1 MAQRIQ
7 GQESKK
13 DNNKSN
19 TIMTYQD
26 IAIQKDEKIRE
37 LVREKKE
44 LIVQNWMLVAVLMAM
59 VAATSYALT
68 GSI

>member
-1 MAQRIQ
+1 
-7 GQESKK
+7 
-13 DNNKSN
+13 
-19 TIMTYQD
+19 MTSYQD
-26 IAIQKDEKIRE
+26 IAIQKDEEIRG
-37 LVREKKE
+37 LIQEKKE